1 MILAFC
7 SDGGIP
13 WIFSEA
19 HSVETT
25 DVTFVKVRASKFNNV
40 VAYNNARFQWTYS
53 IWFKTEFGFNF
64 GFQLR

>member
-1 MILAFC
+1 ML
-7 SDGGIP
+7 
-13 WIFSEA
+13 
-19 HSVETT
+19 V
-25 DVTFVKVRASKFNNV
+25 SKFNNV